1 VDNNYDIIQKIKYLN
16 YILYYFYYK
25 GNKMITQIKKNWKWI
40 GFGVVVLVILLLFF
54 KFGIFQQTIASC
66 VGAGGTPEVDC
77 KWSDSWNA
85 YIMSYRCCQSG
96 TCTSWSAYDVTP
108 GNKPCDQLCDGVSCP
123 DICIGQYKTVGR
135 HCYYGECVYLQP
147 SFCPNGCSNGQCIS
161 SECTPGYLNVYQCDG
176 SILSRQYQ
184 NSDCSKVWYFVQD
197 CCPPNQECK
206 TCSAT
211 EGKCISSGCTDEC
224 SPSGARTCVDST
236 HYKVCGNYDS
246 DSCLEWSS
254 TTSCPSGQTCSNGQC
269 VQSCTPKT
277 CQELG
282 KSCGMWSDGCG
293 GYVSCGDCGEGQVC
307 SNEGVCVTKKECEAN
322 EKGCSSETT
331 RWECVNY
338 KKSYI
343 DCPSDYVCNGG
354 ICTSSC
360 VSKSCSE
367 LGFECGYQKD
377 NCGKDLNCGSC
388 PSGKTCENGK
398 CVDEN
403 KVICSPT
410 EKECYDNATAKIC
423 VDNAWT
429 YMKCSSNEVCS
440 NGECVVQKQ
449 PNILDEFFKYMKDK
463 FGLSKEYVYGIII
476 IIMLLG
482 FVLVT
487 RRPRQ
492 QMQPF

>member
-1 VDNNYDIIQKIKYLN
+1 MIKEV
-16 YILYYFYYK
+16 
-25 GNKMITQIKKNWKWI
+25 KKNWKWI
-40 GFGVVVLVILLLFF
+40 GFGVVVLVILLVFL
-54 KFGIFQQTIASC
+54 KFGMFQQTIASC

-108 GNKPCDQLCDGVSCP
+108 GNKPCNQLCDGVSCP

-135 HCYYGECVYLQP
+135 HCYYGECVY
-147 SFCPNGCSNGQCIS
+147 SSTEFCSNGCSNGQCVS
-161 SECTPGYLNVYQCDG
+161 AG
-176 SILSRQYQ
+176 
-184 NSDCSKVWYFVQD
+184 CS
-197 CCPPNQECK
+197 
-206 TCSAT
+206 
-211 EGKCISSGCTDEC
+211 DEC
-224 SPSGARTCVDST
+224 SPSGAKTCVDST
-236 HYKVCGNYDS
+236 HYKICGNYDS

-254 TTSCPSGQTCSNGQC
+254 STSCPEGQTCSNGQC

-277 CQELG
+277 CQQLG

-293 GYVSCGDCGEGQVC
+293 GYVSCGDCGEGKTC
-307 SNEGVCVTKKECEAN
+307 SNEGVCVTTKECEAN
-322 EKGCSSETT
+322 EKGCLSETT

-343 DCPSDYVCNGG
+343 DCPTGYVCNGG
-354 ICTSSC
+354 ICTSTC

-388 PSGKTCENGK
+388 PLGRTCENGK
-398 CVDEN
+398 CIDEN

-410 EKECYDNATAKIC
+410 EKECYDNTTAKIC
-423 VDNAWT
+423 VDNTWS

-440 NGECVVQKQ
+440 NGECVAQKQ